1 MSERG
6 VADEVKSSPDVRRMI
21 CITCPLGCHLEVS
34 VHNDTFLVSGNRCQR
49 GEAYA
54 REEVL
59 NPRRTVTA
67 TCAAVLPDGRHPG
80 PSDGIPRRVPVR
92 TSQPFPRERI
102 QELLDLLQTVEIQLP
117 VKSGDMVVQNALG
130 TGIDVICTRSLD
142 AGGR

>member
-6 VADEVKSSPDVRRMI
+6 VADEVKSSPEVRRMI

-34 VHNDTFLVSGNRCQR
+34 FHNDNFLVSGNRCQR
-49 GEAYA
+49 GETYA

-80 PSDGIPRRVPVR
+80 PADCIPRRVPVR
-92 TSQPFPRERI
+92 TSQPFPKESI
-102 QELLDLLQTVEIQLP
+102 QELLDLLRTMEIQLP
-117 VKSGDMVVQNALG
+117 VKCGDIVMQNALG

-142 AGGR
+142 TGGR